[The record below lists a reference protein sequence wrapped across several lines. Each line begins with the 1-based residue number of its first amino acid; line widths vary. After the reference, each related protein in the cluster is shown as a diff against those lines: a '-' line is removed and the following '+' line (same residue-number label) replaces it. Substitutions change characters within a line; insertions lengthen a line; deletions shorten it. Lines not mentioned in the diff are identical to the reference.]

1 MLFSTFTGYGLQILA
16 ALPGDSGSL
25 RIEELSEALALPG
38 SELTEVLHT
47 LVRAGFLEAPRGP
60 GDGFR
65 LARPACCITVGE
77 VLETLEGPDAL
88 DGCLLGLPTCGPEN
102 PCPLHVLWSEVKAQM
117 DVSLS
122 QATIGELQR
131 LSPGKRHLLAA
142 ATA

>member
-1 MLFSTFTGYGLQILA
+1 MLFSTSTGYALQILA
-16 ALPGDSGSL
+16 ALPDDGTC
-25 RIEELSEALALPG
+25 RPVEELSEALALPA
-38 SELTEVLHT
+38 SELAEVIQP
-47 LVRAGFLEAPRGP
+47 LVQGGILRSARDP

-65 LARPACCITVGE
+65 LARPARCITVGE
-77 VLETLEGPDAL
+77 VLEVLEGPDAL

-122 QATIGELQR
+122 QATIRELQR
-131 LSPGKRHLLAA
+131 LAPSKRRLIAA

>member
-1 MLFSTFTGYGLQILA
+1 MIFSTSTGYALQILA
-16 ALPGDSGSL
+16 ALPDDGGCR

-38 SELTEVLHT
+38 SELTEVLHS
-47 LVRAGFLEAPRGP
+47 LVQGGFLAAPRGP

-65 LARPACCITVGE
+65 LARPARRITLGE
-77 VLETLEGPDAL
+77 VLEALEGPGTL

>member
-1 MLFSTFTGYGLQILA
+1 VAEGSICIQNLIKNKNRGEPDSRFPSVKNLDGQYLDGL
-16 ALPGDSGSL
+16 
-25 RIEELSEALALPG
+25 
-38 SELTEVLHT
+38 
-47 LVRAGFLEAPRGP
+47 LEAPCGP
-60 GDGFR
+60 GAGFR
-65 LARPACCITVGE
+65 LARPARYITVGD
-77 VLETLEGPDAL
+77 VLEALEGPDAL